1 MKSVTL
7 PMFALAFTLGVA
19 GCSKPAP
26 SPKPVPNVGITVIKT
41 QPVTLTTE
49 LPGRVSAVESSQ
61 VRPQIGGII
70 RRRLFTEG
78 SMVRAGQ
85 LLYEIDDAP
94 YRAAVL
100 NARGQLARAQAAIT
114 STQLQADRYRQL
126 VAINAV
132 SRQDSDNAAASAGQ
146 AKADVVAQQGALQ
159 SANINLGFTRIRAP
173 ISGRIGR
180 SLATAGTLVQPGQ
193 ADALATIQRMDHVYV
208 DVTQSAADL
217 LNLRAAVS
225 GGAVAGQGPGSAR
238 VQLILPNDA
247 VYPIE
252 GRLQF
257 ADVTVDQTTGAVT
270 LRATFPNPAGVLL
283 PGLYVRARLIE
294 GTRLQ
299 GILVP
304 QAGISR
310 NERGQATA
318 LVLGPDDVVAQRIVT
333 TDRVIGDKWL
343 VTDGLKPGDRVVV
356 EGLINLRPGTK
367 VAAHPAAA
375 GSAPAG
381 GRPADPNAST
391 K

>member
-1 MKSVTL
+1 
-7 PMFALAFTLGVA
+7 
-19 GCSKPAP
+19 
-26 SPKPVPNVGITVIKT
+26 
-41 QPVTLTTE
+41 
-49 LPGRVSAVESSQ
+49 
-61 VRPQIGGII
+61 
-70 RRRLFTEG
+70 
-78 SMVRAGQ
+78 
-85 LLYEIDDAP
+85 
-94 YRAAVL
+94 
-100 NARGQLARAQAAIT
+100 
-114 STQLQADRYRQL
+114 
-126 VAINAV
+126 
-132 SRQDSDNAAASAGQ
+132 
-146 AKADVVAQQGALQ
+146 
-159 SANINLGFTRIRAP
+159 
-173 ISGRIGR
+173 
-180 SLATAGTLVQPGQ
+180 LVQPGQ

-381 GRPADPNAST
+381 GRPAVPNAST

>member
-1 MKSVTL
+1 MKPVIL
-7 PMFALAFTLGVA
+7 PIFALAFAFGVA
-19 GCSKPAP
+19 SCSKQAP
-26 SPKPVPNVGITVIKT
+26 PPKPVPNVGIMVIRT
-41 QPVTLTTE
+41 EPVTLTTE

-78 SMVRAGQ
+78 SMVHAGQ

-114 STQLQADRYRQL
+114 STRLQADRYRQL

-132 SRQDSDNAAASAGQ
+132 SRQDSDNAAAAAGQ

-159 SANINLGFTRIRAP
+159 AAQINLGFTRIRAP

-193 ADALATIQRMDHVYV
+193 TDPLATIQRMDQVYV

-238 VQLILPNDA
+238 VELILPNDA

-318 LVLGPDDVVAQRIVT
+318 LVLGPDNVVVQRIVT

-367 VAAHPAAA
+367 VAAHPAGA

-381 GRPADPNAST
+381 GQPSVPNAST